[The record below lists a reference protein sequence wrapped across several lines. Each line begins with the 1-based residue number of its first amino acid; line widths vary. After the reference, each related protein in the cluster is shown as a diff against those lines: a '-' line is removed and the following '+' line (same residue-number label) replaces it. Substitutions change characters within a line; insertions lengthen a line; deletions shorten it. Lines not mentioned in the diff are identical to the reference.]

1 MVDSTW
7 TTVWGKGK
15 IQLYVCACQ
24 LVVSNPNRIIKSV
37 TLSALMVE
45 SDSVLDFRLRRDF
58 YDYHSRH
65 SKTNKVLSMM
75 SHGRPADPDDK

>member
-24 LVVSNPNRIIKSV
+24 LVVSNPNRMIKKC
-37 TLSALMVE
+37 
-45 SDSVLDFRLRRDF
+45 DFVSFNGGERQC
-58 YDYHSRH
+58 S
-65 SKTNKVLSMM
+65 
-75 SHGRPADPDDK
+75 